1 MSQEKTEFNFLNK
14 LRCLIGTAFMAIS
27 SMLIYLIVLCINWN
41 RLVIVINTMLSYI
54 SNHMFAVLLRMLLA
68 FAVSIGSTL
77 MVGCVVCKL
86 MIALCSS
93 LLHDKDWLKHF

>member
-1 MSQEKTEFNFLNK
+1 MSQEKTDLSFLNK
-14 LRCLIGTAFMAIS
+14 LYCLIGTAFMAVG

-54 SNHMFAVLLRMLLA
+54 SNNMFAIFLRILLA
-68 FAVSIGSTL
+68 FAVPIGSTL

-86 MIALCSS
+86 MITLCSS
-93 LLHDKDWLKHF
+93 LLHDKNWLNHF